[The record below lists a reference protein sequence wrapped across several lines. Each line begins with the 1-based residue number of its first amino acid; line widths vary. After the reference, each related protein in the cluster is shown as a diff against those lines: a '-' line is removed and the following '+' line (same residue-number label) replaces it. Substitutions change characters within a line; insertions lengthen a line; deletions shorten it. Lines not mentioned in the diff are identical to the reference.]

1 MNISGGDPFVPGP
14 YPKNA
19 LAPREGPDAIYSGL
33 LECPLTDRI
42 AKEVK
47 GGALG
52 FENATVSKVFQ
63 CGVANKPQA
72 CEHSVETAAACFS
85 SAAKMLGNTT
95 KVTTKT
101 VSDSSVPAGCSV
113 SGSDDGSTATVTFN
127 TKASTICCGATE
139 TAGAAESLVKL
150 TVGVDAGSKA
160 TAKITITGP
169 SNAWFGVGFNATL
182 MANEPYAIT
191 IEGSAGNVV
200 ERRLGSHDGNNPAGT
215 VLQSSVTVVS
225 NTVADGLRTV
235 VLTRP
240 LQGVTTQHYTFD
252 PNNLHID
259 FINAVGSSPKLAFHK
274 SSTAASIALW
284 PTGAEHAWSV
294 HFNTSIGIIFPACC

>member
-14 YPKNA
+14 YPKHA

-47 GGALG
+47 GGASG
-52 FENATVSKVFQ
+52 FENTTVAQVFKCGATKE
-63 CGVANKPQA
+63 PQV

-85 SAAKMLGNTT
+85 SAAKLLGNST

-113 SGSDDGSTATVTFN
+113 SGSEDGSSATVTFN
-127 TKASTICCGATE
+127 TGASTACCGATE
-139 TAGAAESLVKL
+139 TAGTSKSLVQL
-150 TVGVDAGSKA
+150 TVGVDAGNDR
-160 TAKITITGP
+160 AKITITGP
-169 SNAWFGVGFNATL
+169 GDRWFGVGFNATL
-182 MANEPYAIT
+182 MADKPYAIT
-191 IEGSAGNVV
+191 IEGSSGSVV

-215 VLQSSVTVVS
+215 VLKKSVTVVS
-225 NTVADGLRTV
+225 NTVVNGLRTV

-240 LQGVTTQHYTFD
+240 LQGATTQHYTFD
-252 PNNLHID
+252 PSNLQMD
-259 FINAVGSSPKLAFHK
+259 FINAVGSSPTLAFHK

-284 PTGAEHAWSV
+284 PTGAADHAW
-294 HFNTSIGIIFPACC
+294 